1 MPLNSTPDIRDS
13 ALILAGALRALP
25 DDQLSELLKVR
36 EVRATGIHDF
46 FDLADALLDPESVQL
61 ALGRLDRGTL
71 ATLDALASLE
81 SVTPAD
87 LATADLSADDARA
100 QLHSAALLGLVTEV
114 DGRFSIPS
122 AVASRLARWPSLGLP
137 SADELRT
144 TPAPAALMPVSER
157 DVAHTDQVAAE
168 HGFATSMEIAE
179 LLVELQHEPARILT
193 RGGTALPDSKRLA
206 SVMNVDVDRVAELL
220 DIAARAGLI
229 LVDSSRWMPAES
241 SRAWLNNSF
250 ADRWSQLADGWL
262 SRLPHDI
269 RTLLASRAHSEWG
282 DRLREYIDWLF
293 PAGGEWMHDR
303 VKVYT
308 RDAELLGIT
317 AGHLPSSPG
326 VALLSGADD
335 AAALMGALFPRE
347 VDKVYLQHDLSIVS
361 PGPLSPALDTRLR
374 SMADVEGR
382 ALASSYRLTP
392 ASLAG
397 ALATGE
403 TLESITAFLTE
414 LSLTGIPQPVAYLVS
429 ETAARH
435 GLVRV
440 GPLADGG
447 TYVSTTDAAIL
458 RTLLVDH
465 GLGALRLVRF
475 DDRLETRADVE
486 QTFWMLQQARYPVT
500 AENSSGEL
508 VVLPRRQASRTPA
521 AGPKDTTATLIEK
534 LRLGSAVDPD
544 LTGTAWIA
552 RQLDV
557 AIRAKASLT
566 ITVLRP
572 DGDSVDYLLS
582 PTSVAS
588 GRLRALDRKADIER
602 TLPLSSITAIGP
614 A

>member
-1 MPLNSTPDIRDS
+1 MPPSNTPAVHDS
-13 ALILAGALRALP
+13 ALILAGALRALT
-25 DDQLSELLKVR
+25 DAELSELLKVR

-46 FDLADALLDPESVQL
+46 FDLADALLDPDSIQL
-61 ALGRLDRGTL
+61 ALGRLDRGSL
-71 ATLDALASLE
+71 VSLDALATAGTA
-81 SVTPAD
+81 TPTD
-87 LATADLSADDARA
+87 LASDTVDAAEITLRMRA
-100 QLHSAALLGLVTEV
+100 AARLGLITES
-114 DGRFSIPS
+114 GGTFGIPL
-122 AVASRLARWPSLGLP
+122 AVASRLAQWPNFGLP
-137 SADELRT
+137 SADELRS
-144 TPAPAALMPVSER
+144 TPAPTALMPVSEA
-157 DVAHTDQVAAE
+157 DTAQTDQVAAE
-168 HGFATSMEIAE
+168 HAFATSMEIAE
-179 LLVELQHEPARILT
+179 LLVELRHEPARVLAK
-193 RGGTALPDSKRLA
+193 GGTALPDSKRLA
-206 SVMNVDVDRVAELL
+206 AVMNVDVDRVAELI

-229 LVDSSRWMPAES
+229 AIDTTRWMPTDPS
-241 SRAWLNNSF
+241 GQWLGNSF

-269 RTLLASRAHSEWG
+269 RTLLASRVHSQWG

-303 VKVYT
+303 VMVYT

-317 AGHLPSSPG
+317 ADHLPSTPG
-326 VALLSGADD
+326 IALLSGNGD
-335 AAALMGALFPRE
+335 ASTLMGALFPRE

-361 PGPLSPALDTRLR
+361 PGPLSPALDARLR

-382 ALASSYRLTP
+382 ALASSYRLSP

-397 ALATGE
+397 ALASGE
-403 TLESITAFLTE
+403 TGESITEFLSS

-440 GPLADGG
+440 GPLPEGG
-447 TYVSTTDAAIL
+447 SYISTTDDAIL

-465 GLGALRLVRF
+465 SLAALRLARF
-475 DDRLETRADVE
+475 GERLETRADLE

-500 AENSSGEL
+500 AENSAGEL
-508 VVLPRRQASRTPA
+508 VVLPRRQGAKATV
-521 AGPKDTTATLIEK
+521 AGVKDTTAALIEK
-534 LRLGSAVDPD
+534 LRLGSSTDTD

-566 ITVLRP
+566 ITILMP
-572 DGDSVDYLLS
+572 DGSTTDYLLS
-582 PTSVAS
+582 PTSVSS
-588 GRLRALDRKADIER
+588 GRLRALDRQADIER
-602 TLPLSSITAIGP
+602 TLPLSRITAIGP

>member
-1 MPLNSTPDIRDS
+1 MPPSSTPDIRDS

-25 DDQLSELLKVR
+25 DSDLSELLKVR

-46 FDLADALLDPESVQL
+46 FDLADALLEPESVQL
-61 ALGRLDRGTL
+61 ALARLDRSSL
-71 ATLDALASLE
+71 VTLDALAALGSA
-81 SVTPAD
+81 TPAD
-87 LATADLSADDARA
+87 LASNSVDAAEVTA
-100 QLHSAALLGLVTEV
+100 QLRAAANLGLVTEV
-114 DGRFSIPS
+114 DGRFGVPA
-122 AVASRLARWPSLGLP
+122 AVASRLAHWPSLGLP
-137 SADELRT
+137 SADELRND
-144 TPAPAALMPVSER
+144 PAPAALMAVSGV
-157 DVAHTDQVAAE
+157 DADHTDQVAAE
-168 HGFATSMEIAE
+168 HAFATSMEVAE
-179 LLVELQHEPARILT
+179 LLVELEHEPARILA

-229 LVDSSRWMPAES
+229 AVDRSRWMPTDPS
-241 SRAWLNNSF
+241 DQWLSHSF

-269 RTLLASRAHSEWG
+269 RTLLASRAHSQWG

-317 AGHLPSSPG
+317 ADHLPSTPG
-326 VALLSGADD
+326 IALLSGGSNASQ
-335 AAALMGALFPRE
+335 LMGALFPRE

-361 PGPLSPALDTRLR
+361 PGPLSPALDARLR

-382 ALASSYRLTP
+382 ALASSYRLSP

-397 ALATGE
+397 ALASGE
-403 TLESITAFLTE
+403 TGDSITEFLSS

-440 GPLADGG
+440 GPIAEGG
-447 TYVSTTDAAIL
+447 SYIETTDAAIL

-465 GLGALRLVRF
+465 GLAALRLVRF
-475 DDRLETRADVE
+475 GERLETRADVE

-500 AENSSGEL
+500 AENAAGEL
-508 VVLPRRQASRTPA
+508 VVLPRRQGPQAAVAAS
-521 AGPKDTTATLIEK
+521 KDTTASLIEK
-534 LRLGSAVDPD
+534 LRLGSSTDSD
-544 LTGTAWIA
+544 LSGTAWIV

-566 ITVLRP
+566 ITVLMP
-572 DGDSVDYLLS
+572 DGTTVDYLLS
-582 PTSVAS
+582 PSSVAS

-602 TLPLSSITAIGP
+602 TLPLASITAIGP